1 MHQHITIKDQK
12 IFIEGCDALT
22 LAQTYK
28 TPLYVL
34 SETTIREKFREI
46 RTQFLEKHPNTIAA
60 YASKAFL
67 TTAFVKIVAQEGF
80 HMDVVS
86 GGELF
91 TALNAQFPMERI
103 IFHGNNKSKE
113 ELEMAVLN
121 KVGRIVVDNTHEL
134 EVLASIAKAHQIEMN
149 ILFRITPGVNSSTHD
164 YIATGKKDS
173 KFGISLDDF
182 VIMPAIETAI
192 KAPFLN
198 FLGFHF
204 HVGSQIFDHTSH
216 VVATQIALD
225 LIKRVKADYNYDIT
239 ELNTGG
245 GFGIKYTD
253 TCTPQSIGY
262 FTDAIVDTID
272 QYCMANHLVRPKICI
287 EPGRFIVGEAG
298 TTLYTVGSVKDIK
311 DLKTY
316 VAVDGGMT
324 DNIRPALY
332 QAKYTALLANKPL
345 DPAAGEVT
353 LCGKCCESGDLLV
366 EHLPLPK
373 ATSGDVVAVFSTG
386 AYNYSMASH
395 YNKHVV
401 PAVVLVSGANAYEIV
416 ERETYE
422 DLVRHDVIPP
432 HLNQI

>member
-1 MHQHITIKDQK
+1 MHSHISIKNQTL
-12 IFIEGCDALT
+12 FIEGCDAIK

-34 SETTIREKFREI
+34 SESTIREKFAEI

-67 TTAFVKIVAQEGF
+67 TTAFVKLVNQEGF

-91 TALNAQFPMERI
+91 TAIHAHFPMERI
-103 IFHGNNKSKE
+103 IFHGNNKSYA
-113 ELEMAVLN
+113 ELEMAVIN

-134 EVLASIAKAHQIEMN
+134 EVLADLAAKHQTEMN

-173 KFGISLDDF
+173 KFGISLDEF

-216 VVATQIALD
+216 VKATIVALD
-225 LIKRVKADYNYDIT
+225 LIKRVKATYDYDIL

-253 TCTPQSIGY
+253 TCAPQSIGY
-262 FTDAIVDTID
+262 FTDAIVATID
-272 QYCMANHLVRPKICI
+272 QYCKDQALVRPKICI
-287 EPGRFIVGEAG
+287 EPGRFIIGEAG
-298 TTLYTVGSVKDIK
+298 TTLYTVGSVKEIK
-311 DLKTY
+311 DIRTY

-332 QAKYTALLANKPL
+332 QAKYNALLANRPL
-345 DPAAGEVT
+345 EANTGEVT
-353 LCGKCCESGDLLV
+353 LCGKCCETGDILV
-366 EHLPLPK
+366 ENLPLPK
-373 ATSGDVVAVFSTG
+373 ATAGDIVAVFSTG

-395 YNKHVV
+395 YNKHLV
-401 PAVVLVSGANAYEIV
+401 PAVVLVSGENAHEIV
-416 ERETYE
+416 KRETYE
-422 DLVRHDVIPP
+422 DLIKQDVVPE
-432 HLNQI
+432 HLK